1 MKRWLRAI
9 GVYRGFLLTSFMPT
23 ALGVT
28 LAWRA
33 GFGPDWPL
41 FGLTMLAVWLFHAG
55 TNLTNDYY
63 DHVSG
68 ADDINEIRT
77 PFSGGTRVIQE
88 GLLTPRRIRNAGYM
102 CFALGWVLFFILA
115 ARTTGWVLLPAL
127 FGFLSGWLYTARPV
141 WLAYRGL
148 GELMIG
154 LNFGPAVV
162 LTAYLIQT
170 GTVALPPLWAGMV
183 MGCWTA
189 AIITINQLPDFE
201 ADRQAGK
208 RNLVA
213 RFGKLFGLRLWAS
226 LLYLSLSFLIAGVFV
241 RALPPDMILGVLTL
255 PLVIRLI
262 DRSPA
267 ALDDLPA
274 TIAACGNT
282 IKYEVLTWALM
293 LAGLLAAGLT
303 GIGA

>member
-1 MKRWLRAI
+1 MKKWLRAI

-23 ALGVT
+23 ALGT
-28 LAWRA
+28 ALAWRA
-33 GFGPDWPL
+33 GVGPDWPL
-41 FGLTMLAVWLFHAG
+41 FGLPLLAVWCFHAG
-55 TNLTNDYY
+55 TNLTTDYY
-63 DHVSG
+63 DHLSG

-88 GLLTPRRIRNAGYM
+88 GLLPPRQIRNAGYLS
-102 CFALGWVLFFILA
+102 FAIGWMLFAMLA
-115 ARTTGWVLLPAL
+115 FLTTGWIIAL
-127 FGFLSGWLYTARPV
+127 AVFGFLSGWLYTARPI

-162 LTAYLIQT
+162 LTAYLVQT
-170 GTVALPPLWAGMV
+170 GRPALPPLWAGLV

-189 AIITINQLPDFE
+189 AIITINQLPDYE
-201 ADRQAGK
+201 ADKQTGK

-213 RFGKLFGLRLWAS
+213 RYGKRFGLRLWAS

-241 RALPPDMILGVLTL
+241 RILPPDMILGVLVL
-255 PLVIRLI
+255 PLVTRQI

-267 ALDDLPA
+267 ALDDLEA
-274 TIAACGNT
+274 TVAACGNT
-282 IKYEVLTWALM
+282 IKYEVLFWALM
-293 LAGLLAAGLT
+293 LAGLLAVGLA